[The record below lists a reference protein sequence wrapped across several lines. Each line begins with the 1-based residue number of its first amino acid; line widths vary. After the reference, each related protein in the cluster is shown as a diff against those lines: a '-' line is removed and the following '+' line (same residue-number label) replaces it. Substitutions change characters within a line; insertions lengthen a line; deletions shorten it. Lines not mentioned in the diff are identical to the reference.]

1 MTRKID
7 AQTTG
12 MAGEFLTAG
21 KLFKRGYQAS
31 ITLGN
36 AKHIDILV
44 YNPEIDKSFVVQVKT
59 LRKKNCFLIKKES
72 INKEHIY
79 VFIVL
84 YSNDTQEEYFIV
96 KGEDILSNID
106 EFFGSSY
113 KREIPSTMPAINYNP
128 LKKYLNNWSVF
139 DE

>member
-1 MTRKID
+1 MKKTN
-7 AQTTG
+7 AQLTG

-31 ITLGN
+31 ITFGN
-36 AKHIDILV
+36 AKAIDILV
-44 YNPEIDKSFVVQVKT
+44 YNPVIDKSFVVQVKT
-59 LRKKNCFLIKKES
+59 LRSKNCFLIKKEN

-79 VFIVL
+79 VFVVL
-84 YSNDTQEEYFIV
+84 YSDEKQEEYFIV
-96 KGEDILSNID
+96 KGDEILSNIN

-113 KREIPSTMPAINYNP
+113 KRDIPSTMPAINYNP
-128 LKKYLNNWSVF
+128 LKKYLNNWTLF